1 MVLSRGSGRDALRD
15 IDAALVQQRHEPG
28 AEHHHVVVPFR
39 QIGEPDILGR
49 CDVAPTARVEPGV
62 EEDAIL
68 DGWLAVAQPLE
79 RAVIE

>member
-1 MVLSRGSGRDALRD
+1 M
-15 IDAALVQQRHEPG
+15 
-28 AEHHHVVVPFR
+28 VVPFR

-49 CDVAPTARVEPGV
+49 CEVAPTARVEPGV